1 MAFTCATI
9 LGGKSRGAASAG
21 ELLQPRESF
30 SEEPL
35 PPLAHDLSR
44 QVQAFAD
51 LLVLEAL
58 GSHEHDLGSDN
69 ISIR

>member
-9 LGGKSRGAASAG
+9 RGGKSRGTASAR
-21 ELLQPRESF
+21 EFFQPREAF
-30 SEEPL
+30 SEEPF

-58 GSHEHDLGSDN
+58 GSHEHDLGSDD
-69 ISIR
+69 ISIW

>member
-9 LGGKSRGAASAG
+9 RGGKSRGTASAG
-21 ELLQPRESF
+21 SLFQPREAF
-30 SEEPL
+30 SKEPL

-51 LLVLEAL
+51 LLVLQAL
-58 GSHEHDLGSDN
+58 GSHEHDLGSNDF
-69 ISIR
+69 SIR